1 MTKYSICPQDMM
13 VGINGKIKEFPNF
26 TPAPSKDINMFRFDT
41 ETNTGEIEY
50 LDVGTPHKV
59 ITSIPSEFQAVID
72 HAEADL
78 AEEERLNALPYY
90 EKPGYDT
97 WERVRRD
104 RNAFLRYLD
113 QFLIP
118 KDRPLNTEQKQNLIS
133 FRQKLRDIPTE
144 HANSN
149 PKNIRVTENLDL
161 EIDGVTTPLDQNL
174 KP

>member
-13 VGINGKIKEFPNF
+13 VGINDKVKEFPDF

-50 LDVGTPHKV
+50 LDVGTPHKA
-59 ITSIPSEFQAVID
+59 ITSIPSEFQVLID

-78 AEEERLNALPYY
+78 AEQEILEALPYY

-97 WERVRRD
+97 WERVRSE
-104 RNAFLRYLD
+104 RNGFLRYLD
-113 QFLIP
+113 RFLIP
-118 KDRPLNTEQKQNLIS
+118 KDRPLSIEEKQNLIS

-149 PKNIRVTENLDL
+149 PKNIRITENFDL
-161 EIDGVTTPLDQNL
+161 EIDGVTIPLNQNL